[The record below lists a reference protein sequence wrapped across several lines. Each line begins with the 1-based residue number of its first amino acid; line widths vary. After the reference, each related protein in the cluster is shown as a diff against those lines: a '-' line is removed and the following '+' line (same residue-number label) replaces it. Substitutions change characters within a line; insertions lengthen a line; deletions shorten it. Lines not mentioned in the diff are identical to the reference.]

1 MKILVVGSGG
11 REHVLSWALR
21 RSAGVMD
28 VFVVPGNPG
37 MLPGAQPVSGDVQE
51 IEALAGL
58 AEKLGVDLTIVGPEA
73 PLCAGIC
80 DVFAARGLKIFGPDA
95 KAAEIEGSKVF
106 AKEFMARH
114 NIPTGR
120 HRVFKEYDKALAYVK
135 YNEGSFVVKADGIA
149 AGKGVFVCDTRE
161 EAEEALKRIFEDKAL
176 GGTENGVLIEEK
188 LEGEECSYMVLCD
201 GEHIVKMASSQD
213 HKRAFDDDKGPNT
226 GGMGAYSPAP
236 VVTAEVEERIMQNII
251 IPAVRGLEKEGRPYR
266 GVLYAGLMIKDGLPF
281 VLEFNCR
288 FGDPEA
294 QAVLPRLGEDL
305 APLLADAAEGKLEE
319 RDLRWDPRTA
329 LCVVM
334 ASAGYPD
341 KYDKGFSIDGLDDV
355 EEMVDVRVFMSGVAT
370 DPEEGGLLTAGGRV
384 LGVTAMGDGIADAQR
399 KAYEAVGKIQ
409 WEGAFYRKDIGD
421 KGLKR

>member
-37 MLPGAQPVSGDVQE
+37 MLPGAQPVSCDVRDL
-51 IEALAGL
+51 EATADL

-73 PLCAGIC
+73 PLCEGIC
-80 DVFAARGLKIFGPDA
+80 DVFAARGLLIFGPDS
-95 KAAEIEGSKVF
+95 KAAQIEGSKIF
-106 AKEFMARH
+106 AKEFMERH
-114 NIPTGR
+114 NIPTAR

-149 AGKGVFVCDTRE
+149 AGKGVFVCDSRE
-161 EAEEALKRIFEDKAL
+161 EAEEGLKRIFEDKTF
-176 GGTENGVLIEEK
+176 GDTENGVLIEEK

-201 GEHIVKMASSQD
+201 GERIVKMASSQD
-213 HKRAFDDDKGPNT
+213 HKRAFDGDKGPNT

-236 VVTAEVEERIMQNII
+236 VVTGEVEERIMQSII
-251 IPAVRGLEKEGRPYR
+251 IPTLRGLAKEGIPYR
-266 GVLYAGLMIKDGLPF
+266 GVLYAGLMIQDGMPF

-294 QAVLPRLGEDL
+294 QVVLPRLGEDL
-305 APLLADAAEGKLEE
+305 APLLAAAAQGKLEE

-341 KYDKGFSIDGLDDV
+341 KYDKGFPIEGLDDV
-355 EEMVDVRVFMSGVAT
+355 DEMVDVRVFMSGVAT
-370 DPEEGGLLTAGGRV
+370 DPEDGQLLTSGGRV
-384 LGVTAMGDGIADAQR
+384 LGVTAMGDGIADAKR
-399 KAYEAVGKIQ
+399 KAYEAVEKIK
-409 WEGAFYRKDIGD
+409 WEGAFYRKDIGH
-421 KGLKR
+421 KGLKK